1 MEQPNVTHDVVPLNG
16 PFWVALTLT
25 GIATGLMGAGLMAV
39 LFTTEHLAFGYH
51 SGSFLA
57 GVAHA
62 SAARRVLVLA
72 LAGLVGSSAWL
83 VLRRLTPGQHAE
95 IDHALWRGDA
105 QLSLP
110 RSLGTSLISEL
121 VVGMGASIGREAAP
135 KLMGG
140 VAGSLLAGWFRLTP
154 EQRWLL
160 VACGGGAGLACVYNV
175 PLGGALFTAEI
186 LVGTLSLPVVLPAL
200 ACSWVATVTAWIYL
214 PRHATYTNVPTY
226 HFSFA
231 LLTFA
236 LVTGPL
242 IGLLA
247 ALLIRLV
254 GLVSHHRLQGWR
266 TIPASV
272 VGFAALGGL
281 GIAYPQLFGNGKG
294 MAHEAFLGVG
304 TLGLFAALALLKPLA
319 TTMTLGVGASG
330 GLFTP
335 FMSTGAALGAFL
347 GLAWVHL
354 WPGDPAGAYA
364 TIGAAAMIGAA
375 MQAPLAGLV
384 LILELTHN
392 GFELMVPVIAAT
404 VLATAVARQLDGYS
418 IYSARL
424 PALPASELPEAPEPE
439 AA

>member
-200 ACSWVATVTAWIYL
+200 ACSWVATGPPGSTSPAA
-214 PRHATYTNVPTY
+214 PPTPT
-226 HFSFA
+226 S
-231 LLTFA
+231 
-236 LVTGPL
+236 P
-242 IGLLA
+242 
-247 ALLIRLV
+247 
-254 GLVSHHRLQGWR
+254 
-266 TIPASV
+266 P
-272 VGFAALGGL
+272 
-281 GIAYPQLFGNGKG
+281 
-294 MAHEAFLGVG
+294 
-304 TLGLFAALALLKPLA
+304 
-319 TTMTLGVGASG
+319 TTS
-330 GLFTP
+330 P
-335 FMSTGAALGAFL
+335 S
-347 GLAWVHL
+347 
-354 WPGDPAGAYA
+354 PC
-364 TIGAAAMIGAA
+364 
-375 MQAPLAGLV
+375 
-384 LILELTHN
+384 
-392 GFELMVPVIAAT
+392 
-404 VLATAVARQLDGYS
+404 
-418 IYSARL
+418 
-424 PALPASELPEAPEPE
+424 
-439 AA
+439 